1 MIDYRLLGPIEVG
14 LNGHVLDI
22 GGQKQRAL
30 LAVLLLSANEPV
42 SRDALVDRLWGEHPP
57 AGAQHTLEVYV
68 SRLRKALEP
77 AAGGQVV
84 LTRPGAYVLQ
94 TAVER
99 IDVRRFERLAEE
111 GHRALAANS
120 PGRAASRLSAALQ
133 LWRGSALGDLSSEPF
148 AQVEIARLEELRL
161 GAVEDRIESDL
172 ALGRHT
178 AVVGELETLV
188 AVHPLR
194 ERLHEYLMLALYRS
208 GRQAEALAAYQSA
221 RRTLVE
227 ELGLEPGPALQR
239 LERAILRQE
248 TSLEL
253 LGRAVGTPVPEAPR
267 LDGHVSRSRKGRR
280 RLIAACLSVAVVLG
294 TGFLLVSGPS
304 NTAQARL
311 RSANGLVAISTAS
324 GRLVAATRLGG
335 APGALSGGAGSVWVA
350 DPGGAAVARINPG
363 SAAAVDQIPVGG
375 EPGSIV
381 SGGGAIW
388 AASSVGATV
397 TRIDPTTDG
406 VTQTITLP
414 GGNPG
419 AIAYGGG
426 RLWVADS
433 AEDELF
439 EIDPASGSLER
450 ALSLDLQPS
459 ALAVAEGAIWVAGY
473 NHATVERIDPATGRV
488 TARVHVGDGP
498 AALAF
503 GDGSLWVANSLD
515 STVSRVNPATLTV
528 KAPIP
533 VGSGPDALAASAGS
547 EWVANQYSGTVSRI
561 DPRRDQVVAS
571 MPVGGA
577 PTSLAVSESRLWVGV
592 AADSGSHR
600 GRTLVIATPSELTSS
615 NPMALDSVDP
625 AFYNIAANPQFTGL
639 AYDAL
644 VNFQQS
650 PGTSGD
656 RLVPD
661 LALAIPNAT
670 NGGRTYAFRIRPG
683 VRYSD
688 GQSLRASDFR
698 RGIERLFRVHS
709 PGTTYYSELTGAAA
723 CTRYPAHCD
732 LSHGIV
738 TDDVTSTVIFH
749 LIAPDPQ
756 FLFNLTQFAFSAP
769 VPPGTPDH
777 ETGSRTVPS
786 TGPYKIASVSASEIR
801 FVRNPFFREWSHA
814 AQPAGNPDAIVWRT
828 VPTVQD
834 AVTAVEHGRADW
846 VAGLIPR
853 AQYRQLSIQAPAQ
866 LHSSPEFTVD
876 FAPLNTHRAPF
887 NNIRVRQAFNYAIN
901 RREIVRLYGGP
912 SFATITCQVI
922 TPGLPGYRR
931 YCPYTQHPRAD
942 GTYTGPNMVRARR
955 LVHESG
961 TLGGQI
967 DVWGAS
973 DNAYV
978 PPAVPRY
985 VAGVLRALGYRV
997 RLHLVPFASITE
1009 AMRQRFQLSVDG
1021 DWVANYPDPSSYLPQ
1036 FFGCGGGNSNGYY
1049 CNPPLDR
1056 EMHAASLLERSAPVK
1071 ATALW
1076 ESVDRQLTDD
1086 AVWVPTV
1093 NEREVDFVSK
1103 RLRNYEYNPVWGF
1116 LADQSWLR

>member
-42 SRDALVDRLWGEHPP
+42 SRDVLVDRLWGEHPP

-77 AAGGQVV
+77 VAGGQVV

-94 TAVER
+94 TAAER

-111 GHRALAANS
+111 GHRALAANA
-120 PGRAASRLSAALQ
+120 PGRAVSRLSAALQ
-133 LWRGSALGDLSSEPF
+133 LWRGNALGDLSSEPF

-194 ERLHEYLMLALYRS
+194 ERLHEQLMLALYRS

-253 LGRAVGTPVPEAPR
+253 PGRAVGTPVPEAPR
-267 LDGHVSRSRKGRR
+267 LAGHASRSRKGRR
-280 RLIAACLSVAVVLG
+280 RLVAACLSVAVVAG
-294 TGFLLVSGPS
+294 TGFLLVSGPA

-350 DPGGAAVARINPG
+350 DPGGAAVARINPV

-388 AASSVGATV
+388 AASTVGATV

-533 VGSGPDALAASAGS
+533 VGSGPDALAAGAGS

-561 DPRRDQVVAS
+561 DPSRDQVVAS

-577 PTSLAVSESRLWVGV
+577 PTSLAVSGSRLWAGV

-600 GRTLVIATPSELTSS
+600 GRTLVIVTPSELTSS
-615 NPMALDSVDP
+615 NPMTLDSVDP

-688 GQSLRASDFR
+688 GQPLRASDFR

-723 CTRYPAHCD
+723 CIRYPAHCD
-732 LSHGIV
+732 LSPGIV

-786 TGPYKIASVSASEIR
+786 TGPYKIASVSANEIR

-834 AVTAVEHGRADW
+834 AVSAVEHGRADW
-846 VAGLIPR
+846 VVGLIPR

-876 FAPLNTHRAPF
+876 FAPLNTNRAPF
-887 NNIRVRQAFNYAIN
+887 NNIRVRQALNYAIN

-931 YCPYTQHPRAD
+931 YCPYTQHPRAV
-942 GTYTGPNMVRARR
+942 GTYTGPDMVRARR
-955 LVHESG
+955 LVHQSG
-961 TLGGQI
+961 TRGEQV

-973 DNAYV
+973 DNPYV

-1036 FFGCGGGNSNGYY
+1036 FFGCGGGTSNGYY

-1056 EMHAASLLERSAPVK
+1056 EMHAASLLELSAPLK

-1086 AVWVPTV
+1086 AIWVPTV